1 MKELILKKTS
11 EIFLKL
17 GFKSVTMDDIAN
29 ELAISKKTIYKYF
42 KNKEELVDETV
53 SAFHDSMQQGVIC
66 ICESGHNAIQENF
79 EIKKMFKDL
88 LKHSDDSP
96 MYQLQ
101 KFYPNTF
108 HKIMKKEF
116 AMFKDCISNNID
128 KGIKNGLYRKNIDK
142 ELVSKFYFS
151 LVISIHDSNLYT
163 YNKNTIAK
171 LEIDVLEY
179 HTRAIATAKGIKI
192 LEEQLEKNAV

>member
-1 MKELILKKTS
+1 
-11 EIFLKL
+11 
-17 GFKSVTMDDIAN
+17 
-29 ELAISKKTIYKYF
+29 
-42 KNKEELVDETV
+42 
-53 SAFHDSMQQGVIC
+53 
-66 ICESGHNAIQENF
+66 
-79 EIKKMFKDL
+79 
-88 LKHSDDSP
+88 
-96 MYQLQ
+96 
-101 KFYPNTF
+101 
-108 HKIMKKEF
+108 MKKEF